1 MENSSEQAPLEN
13 ESENLEVEES
23 TLESTPEENIDGAE
37 ATMAPSPPAKQ
48 ASAGPNPL
56 TIGFALVLAFAIG
69 LALGFF
75 GRPRIIED
83 VPVQV
88 VVTVVPD
95 NSAQAVASN
104 NNPGTSDNTEAVGEN
119 EDSAAAA
126 NTGDTE
132 APVDPNAPPTPT
144 IMDFLMSDAR
154 HIQGDEAAPVT
165 IIEFSD
171 FK

>member
-1 MENSSEQAPLEN
+1 METTSEQTELEN
-13 ESENLEVEES
+13 ESEDIEDAES
-23 TLESTPEENIDGAE
+23 TIE
-37 ATMAPSPPAKQ
+37 PSPPAKQ
-48 ASAGPNPL
+48 AATGPNPL
-56 TIGFALVLAFAIG
+56 NIGFALVLAFAIG

-95 NSAQAVASN
+95 TNNTQAVASN
-104 NNPGTSDNTEAVGEN
+104 NNSGAT
-119 EDSAAAA
+119 DSAGSAEENNNSAVEPESETGAATS
-126 NTGDTE
+126 NSE
-132 APVDPNAPPTPT
+132 PSVDPNAPPTPT